1 MNTTMK
7 HYQNLTFDDLIRSAQ
22 EGDGGAIAY
31 MLLEAKYIDY
41 TFNFHL
47 RKAATKYFK
56 YCTAELF
63 DGLINDIYINLTK
76 ADFHAIRSFNSNNEH
91 KGEQLKRIFFSWL
104 MITASRYFNEVR
116 RKYLSKPE
124 CNIDKC
130 VVSVPAEEYS
140 DEKDEYIMLREA
152 IAKLGKEE
160 QRIVLEQCLLPGKAR
175 RSSNVA
181 KALTEWRQ
189 RRGNMREA
197 TEAEVNCIK
206 SRAYIELRPILIAMG
221 CQRVMH
227 KKVQTKSKSRQ

>member
-1 MNTTMK
+1 MRHDK
-7 HYQNLTFDDLIRSAQ
+7 LTFDELIDQAQ
-22 EGDGGAIAY
+22 RGDVEAVAY
-31 MLLEAKYIDY
+31 ILLEAKYLDY

-47 RKAATKYFK
+47 RKVASKYFK
-56 YCTAELF
+56 YGTAELF
-63 DGLINDIYINLTK
+63 DGLVNDLYIELTK
-76 ADFHAIRSFNSNNEH
+76 NDFRAIKSFSGNREH
-91 KGEQLKRIFFSWL
+91 SGEHLKRIFFSWL

>member
-1 MNTTMK
+1 MRHDK
-7 HYQNLTFDDLIRSAQ
+7 LTFDELIDQAQ
-22 EGDGGAIAY
+22 RGDVEAVAY
-31 MLLEAKYIDY
+31 ILLEAKYLDY

-47 RKAATKYFK
+47 RKVASKYFK
-56 YCTAELF
+56 YGTAELF
-63 DGLINDIYINLTK
+63 DGLVNDLYIELTK
-76 ADFHAIRSFNSNNEH
+76 NDFRAIKSFSGNREH
-91 KGEQLKRIFFSWL
+91 SGEHLKRIFFSWL

-130 VVSVPAEEYS
+130 VVSVPAAEYS
-140 DEKDEYIMLREA
+140 DEKDEYIMLSEA